1 MYNAGIVHSCK
12 LRRRR
17 IGPRLFFQ
25 SGFNFFATEDV
36 CTDLCRP
43 FRDWRMTAV
52 GARPGFFRASKS
64 VIGQTFDCHV
74 VLEGCDKRET
84 FATCKLELAVS
95 KN

>member
-1 MYNAGIVHSCK
+1 
-12 LRRRR
+12 
-17 IGPRLFFQ
+17 
-25 SGFNFFATEDV
+25 
-36 CTDLCRP
+36 
-43 FRDWRMTAV
+43 MTAV